1 MDNTAIRIAS
11 NDSEQLVCEV
21 LLHDEREDGYFFD
34 NQSLGNNNLSHLA
47 EAAKEIIEEDISN
60 HSFNSEVLYFDD
72 IHSYQTS
79 DGAVLIF
86 NKYIS

>member
-34 NQSLGNNNLSHLA
+34 NQSLGDNNLSHLA
-47 EAAKEIIEEDISN
+47 EAAKEIIEEDIAN
-60 HSFNSEVLYFDD
+60 HSFDLDDLYFDD
-72 IHSYQTS
+72 VQSYQTS

-86 NKYIS
+86 KKYN